1 MVVEALAMGGNSFLL
16 QPVILEVE
24 AVTSLPVSSAET
36 LAMSGIFPVLQ
47 LVLSGTTVLL
57 EVAP

>member
-1 MVVEALAMGGNSFLL
+1 MVVETLAMGENSFLL

-24 AVTSLPVSSAET
+24 AVSSPPVSSAET